1 MVEHAHEDYVIEL
14 SGDGIQLVNRA
25 LAKVDV
31 EPQCIGREA
40 RLVQIAIIHIDSED
54 VVSTPAFHLDRIEP
68 AIAADIENR
77 FACKRSGNL
86 LANFLPL
93 DVWKISQEMIWG
105 GVHAVNVQV
114 MEPLSHSLNS
124 MGKFGGIVEVRT
136 VMAACAQWR
145 LASSRMTLG

>member
-25 LAKVDV
+25 LAKVDI

-77 FACKRSGNL
+77 FACKRRGNL
-86 LANFLPL
+86 LANLLPL

-136 VMAACAQWR
+136 VMAACAHWR